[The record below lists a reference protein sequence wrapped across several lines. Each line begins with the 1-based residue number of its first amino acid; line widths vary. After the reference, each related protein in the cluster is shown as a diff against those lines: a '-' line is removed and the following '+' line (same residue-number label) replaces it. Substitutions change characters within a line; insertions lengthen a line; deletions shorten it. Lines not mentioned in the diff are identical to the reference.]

1 MQGERHTFD
10 SFECAINALVPSCA
24 HCGYKTIGYGVEGK
38 GKIFCSAHSAK
49 EVGDRAV
56 DDRV

>member
-1 MQGERHTFD
+1 MQGKRHTFD
-10 SFECAINALVPSCA
+10 SFCAIHALVPS
-24 HCGYKTIGYGVEGK
+24 CGYKTIGYGVEGK
-38 GKIFCSAHSAK
+38 GKIFCCAHSAK